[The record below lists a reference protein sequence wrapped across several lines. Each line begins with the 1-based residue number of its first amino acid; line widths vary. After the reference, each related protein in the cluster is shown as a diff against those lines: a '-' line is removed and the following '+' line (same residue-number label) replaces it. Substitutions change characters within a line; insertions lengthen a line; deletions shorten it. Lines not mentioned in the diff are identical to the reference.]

1 MSDQKDEKT
10 AVAWTAEASA
20 RLEKIPAFMRGGIA
34 KMVEIHARQAGI
46 SLITPEFMAE
56 MKKLA
61 GDRMGS
67 VSPMPTQGPDSAIG
81 WTDEARA
88 RLEKAPFF
96 VREGVRKLAE
106 RRARQRGMAEVTSEL
121 ITELRDESVMA
132 AGRRMKKM
140 GFDVLTFDAFDEA
153 KKRTSDAH
161 KIEVM
166 EQVKEFLE
174 SKKEGEN
181 FRDLPIMEK
190 VKKFLQETEDK

>member
-1 MSDQKDEKT
+1 MSPSADDKDEVT
-10 AVAWTAEASA
+10 WTVEARA
-20 RLEKIPAFMRGGIA
+20 RLEGIPSFMREGIA

-46 SLITPEFMAE
+46 ALITPEFMAE

-67 VSPMPTQGPDSAIG
+67 VSPMPQKPEAAVSWAD
-81 WTDEARA
+81 DARA

-106 RRARQRGMAEVTSEL
+106 RRARQRGMTEVTSEL

-132 AGRRMKKM
+132 AGRRMRKM
-140 GFDVLTFDAFDEA
+140 GFDTLTFDAFDEA
-153 KKRTSDAH
+153 KKRTDDSH

-166 EQVKEFLE
+166 EQVKDFLE
-174 SKKEGEN
+174 SKKGGDE

-190 VKKFLQETEDK
+190 VKKFLKETEER

>member
-1 MSDQKDEKT
+1 MGAADGEK
-10 AVAWTAEASA
+10 VIVWTEEART
-20 RLEKIPAFMRGGIA
+20 RLEKIPPFMREGITR
-34 KMVEIHARQAGI
+34 MIEIHASQAGI
-46 SLITPEFMAE
+46 HLITAEFMAE

-61 GDRMGS
+61 GDRMGGA
-67 VSPMPTQGPDSAIG
+67 SPVRPALETAVT
-81 WTDEARA
+81 WTKEAQA

-153 KKRTSDAH
+153 KKRTSDSH

-174 SKKEGEN
+174 SKKDGDN

-190 VKKFLQETEDK
+190 VKKFLNETEEK

>member
-1 MSDQKDEKT
+1 MSPYGDDKGE
-10 AVAWTAEASA
+10 VIWTVEARA
-20 RLEKIPAFMRGGIA
+20 RLERIPVFMRDGIA
-34 KMVEIHARQAGI
+34 RMVEIHARQAGLA
-46 SLITPEFMAE
+46 LITPEFMAE

-67 VSPMPTQGPDSAIG
+67 MSPMPAAGVVT

-88 RLEKAPFF
+88 RLEKAPDF

-106 RRARQRGMAEVTSEL
+106 RRARQRGMSEVTSEL

-132 AGRRMKKM
+132 AGRRLRKM
-140 GFDVLTFDAFDEA
+140 GFTKLSFEAFDAAKEA
-153 KKRTSDAH
+153 TSDVH

-166 EQVKEFLE
+166 EQVRDYLE
-174 SKKEGEN
+174 SKKTGDN

-190 VKKFLQETEDK
+190 VKQFLKETEER

>member
-1 MSDQKDEKT
+1 M
-10 AVAWTAEASA
+10 AWTTEARE
-20 RLEKIPAFMRGGIA
+20 RLEKVPAFMRDGIA
-34 KMVEIHARQAGI
+34 KMVEIHARQSGI

-61 GDRMGS
+61 GDRMGG
-67 VSPMPTQGPDSAIG
+67 VSPLPTKGADSVIG

-106 RRARQRGMAEVTSEL
+106 RRARQRGMSEVTTEL
-121 ITELRDESVMA
+121 VTELRDESVMA
-132 AGRRMKKM
+132 AGRRLRKM
-140 GFDVLTFDAFDEA
+140 GFTDLRFEAFDEA
-153 KKRTSDAH
+153 RKRTTDEH

-166 EQVKEFLE
+166 EQVRDFLE
-174 SKKEGEN
+174 SKKSGDE

-190 VKKFLQETEDK
+190 VRKFLRDTEDK